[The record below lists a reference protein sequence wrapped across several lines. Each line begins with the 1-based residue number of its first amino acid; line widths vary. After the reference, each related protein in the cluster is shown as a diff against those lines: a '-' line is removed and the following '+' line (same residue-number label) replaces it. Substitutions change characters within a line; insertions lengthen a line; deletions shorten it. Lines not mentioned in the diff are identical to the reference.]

1 MGAALPV
8 GIVLPSLAESMRAA
22 ALMLLAALTASAHDY
37 SPSCYGWPDKNR
49 KWDIA
54 TAGTDLPRL
63 LGHSAPPFALRTL
76 DQTTTIAL
84 HDLLETAPVVLQF
97 ADYS

>member
-1 MGAALPV
+1 
-8 GIVLPSLAESMRAA
+8 MRAA
-22 ALMLLAALTASAHDY
+22 ALILLTALTASAHEY

-49 KWDIA
+49 KWDSV
-54 TAGTDLPRL
+54 TAGMDLPRL
-63 LGHSAPPFALRTL
+63 LGQSAPPFALRTL
-76 DQTTTIAL
+76 DQTKTIAL